1 MIQLTLTLK
10 LTTAQVVETSVTVNN
25 NNSPIQDYVQP
36 DDHTHTTFEM
46 TPVFNPFTVSLL
58 PCGPKF
64 LRDFIFC
71 GLTIFCVLRE
81 LIFAILRKY
90 PGLKIFS
97 FLSSTCNRNT
107 YFQTINQYFV
117 VCRFVSE

>member
-10 LTTAQVVETSVTVNN
+10 LTTAQVVETPVTVNN

-36 DDHTHTTFEM
+36 DDHTHPTFEM
-46 TPVFNPFTVSLL
+46 TPGFNPFTVSLL
-58 PCGPKF
+58 PCGTKF
-64 LRDFIFC
+64 LRDFIFAD
-71 GLTIFCVLRE
+71 GRFFCVLRE
-81 LIFAILRKY
+81 LIFAILRRY

-117 VCRFVSE
+117 VYRFVSE